1 MATATRKRTKIVMD
15 REELKE
21 SLAALATVVPSR
33 AAKPVIQNVLLF
45 NGGITRTDMDLT
57 LNMQSTY
64 TADPLLLPFHRFKL
78 IVDSCRN
85 GEITLEPDGTQCRI
99 SSEHGAQWTLPTEDA
114 AEFPKTEI
122 DSQSLKPGAL
132 KIPSD
137 QFASAITKT
146 QYAVDTESS
155 RYALG
160 AIRIEYLRETG
171 VAAFVATD
179 GRRISVVTVHV
190 GGDLDDFAVMLPQRA
205 ALLMAAQAKSLGGL
219 GEVALEHNGAVVV
232 GTVQQNVITAR
243 QIEGRFPRWQDA
255 VPKRDGNRACVV
267 RDELKSATTAA
278 AIVTSEQSNGVTYDF
293 GDGVVTL
300 TAQSSEAGKSVV
312 ECPLTQSGNHVR
324 VKLNPRFV
332 RDFLTPCDDG
342 SPVYI
347 DAVDA
352 GSAVVFG
359 TDLDDEAGT
368 FGYTCVIM
376 PLAEDAT

>member
-1 MATATRKRTKIVMD
+1 MATATRKRANIVMD

-21 SLAALATVVPSR
+21 SLAALAAVVPSR

-45 NGGITRTDMDLT
+45 NGGITGTDMELT
-57 LNMQSTY
+57 LNVQSTY
-64 TADPLLLPFHRFKL
+64 TADALLLPFHRFKA
-78 IVDSCRN
+78 IVDSCRS

-99 SSEHGAQWTLPTEDA
+99 SSEHGAEWTLPTEDA
-114 AEFPKTEI
+114 AQFPKTEV
-122 DSQSLKPGAL
+122 DSQSLNPGAL

-137 QFASAITKT
+137 QFFRAITKT

-160 AIRIEYLRETG
+160 AIRIEYSRETG
-171 VAAFVATD
+171 VATFVATD
-179 GRRISVVTVHV
+179 GRRISVVVVHV

-205 ALLMAAQAKSLGGL
+205 ALLMAAQAKLLGGL
-219 GEVALEHNGAVVV
+219 GEVTLEHNGSVVV
-232 GTVQQNVITAR
+232 GTIQQNVITAR
-243 QIEGRFPRWQDA
+243 QVEGRFPSWRDA
-255 VPKRDGNRACVV
+255 VPKRTGSHACVV
-267 RDELKSATTAA
+267 RDELKSATAAA

-293 GDGVVTL
+293 RDRVVTL

-312 ECPLTQSGNHVR
+312 ECPLTQLGCQAR

-352 GSAVVFG
+352 KSAVVFG
-359 TDLDDEAGT
+359 TDLDDETGA
-368 FGYTCVIM
+368 FAYTGVIM
-376 PLAEDAT
+376 PLAEDA

>member
-1 MATATRKRTKIVMD
+1 MATATKERKASITLETALLR
-15 REELKE
+15 
-21 SLAALATVVPSR
+21 AALADVLRAVPTRHARPVLANVRLGDGLLSGTDLEVRIDREIDYHGDAVLLPAHRLSAILR
-33 AAKPVIQNVLLF
+33 AATGNEVSLQLL
-45 NGGITRTDMDLT
+45 
-57 LNMQSTY
+57 
-64 TADPLLLPFHRFKL
+64 K
-78 IVDSCRN
+78 
-85 GEITLEPDGTQCRI
+85 
-99 SSEHGAQWTLPTEDA
+99 SSVVVRCGAGSWTLPTEDA
-114 AEFPKTEI
+114 AEFPKTEV
-122 DSQSLKPGAL
+122 DSQSMKAGAL
-132 KIPSD
+132 RIPSD
-137 QFASAITKT
+137 QFASAIAKT

-205 ALLMAAQAKSLGGL
+205 ALLMAAQAKSLCGL
-219 GEVALEHNGAVVV
+219 GEVTLEHNGAVVV

-267 RDELKSATTAA
+267 RDELKSATAAA

-293 GDGVVTL
+293 GDGAVTL

-347 DAVDA
+347 DAVD
-352 GSAVVFG
+352 GDSSVVFG
-359 TDLDDEAGT
+359 TDLDDETGS
-368 FGYTCVIM
+368 FGYTGVIM
-376 PLAEDAT
+376 PLAKEA